1 MTSRQDESQ
10 ESTERAS
17 SRSATPRFGLEKG
30 HYYSVPF
37 TSRSAHSGA
46 VEDQAAIR
54 AIQEAVGAE
63 VTGTFSA
70 DTEAKVKAAQ
80 KKAKIAESGVVDADT
95 WKALF
100 R

>member
-1 MTSRQDESQ
+1 MSEKA
-10 ESTERAS
+10 EGEKSTEKAP

-54 AIQEAVGAE
+54 AIQEQVGAE

-70 DTEAKVKAAQ
+70 DTEVKVKAAQ
-80 KKAKIAESGVVDADT
+80 KKAKLEESGVVDADT